1 MLNLAIYGLD
11 IGGTK
16 IETAIFDHELNMMK
30 SWRIDTP
37 TQNYQVFLD
46 TVLKLVK
53 QADDYTSERGNIGIG
68 MPGLI
73 TPDGR
78 ALSANIPCVT
88 GKYIEEDLATL
99 LSRPIALEND
109 TRCFALSEAISGAGK
124 GHARVFGAIIG
135 TGAAGGFCRNGQLE
149 VTAQGFAGEY
159 GHTPL
164 PADIQAQYQLPVLKC
179 GCGLMACVESY
190 IAGPGI
196 SRLYQHF
203 NGETITPKEWVIRLK
218 QNKGDA
224 QQVLACYL
232 DILGATFA
240 TLAKFLEP
248 DVIVL
253 GGGVSLV
260 DEIVNNL
267 SPAIE
272 KYLFSGFRAPLLKRA
287 LHGDSSG
294 VRGAALLGSTIN
306 DRTTVL
312 SKSKASIY

>member
-1 MLNLAIYGLD
+1 MAVYGLD

-16 IETAIFDHELNMMK
+16 IETAIFDPNLNIVK

-37 TQNYQVFLD
+37 TQDYYVFLD
-46 TVLKLVK
+46 TVRQLVE
-53 QADDYTSERGNIGIG
+53 QADDYTGERGNVGIG

-78 ALSANIPCVT
+78 ALSANLPCAT
-88 GKYIEEDLATL
+88 GKYIRDDLSKL

-109 TRCFALSEAISGAGK
+109 SRCFALSEAISGAGK
-124 GHARVFGAIIG
+124 GQSRVFGAIIG
-135 TGAAGGFCRNGQLE
+135 TGAAGGFCCNGQLD
-149 VTAQGFAGEY
+149 VTSQGFAGEY
-159 GHTPL
+159 GHIPL
-164 PADIQAQYQLPVLKC
+164 PADIQAQYQLPVLEC
-179 GCGLMACVESY
+179 GCGLIACVESY

-203 NGETITPKEWVIRLK
+203 NGEKVTAKQWVIRLK
-218 QNKGDA
+218 QNEEDA
-224 QQVLACYL
+224 QLVLACYL
-232 DILGATFA
+232 DILGSTFA

-253 GGGVSLV
+253 GGGVSLI
-260 DEIVNNL
+260 DEIVDNL
-267 SPAIE
+267 APAIE

-294 VRGAALLGSTIN
+294 VRGAALLAGAVIN
-306 DRTTVL
+306 DRTTLL

>member
-1 MLNLAIYGLD
+1 MAVYGLD

-16 IETAIFDHELNMMK
+16 IETAIFDHDLNMVK

-37 TQNYQVFLD
+37 TQDYQVFLD
-46 TVLKLVK
+46 TVRQLVK
-53 QADDYTSERGNIGIG
+53 QADDYTGERGNIGIG

-78 ALSANIPCVT
+78 ALSANVPCAS
-88 GKYIEEDLATL
+88 GKYIRDDLSTL

-109 TRCFALSEAISGAGK
+109 TRCFALSEAINGAGK

-135 TGAAGGFCRNGQLE
+135 TGAAGGFCRNGQLD
-149 VTAQGFAGEY
+149 VTAQGFIGEY
-159 GHTPL
+159 GHIPL
-164 PADIQAQYQLPVLKC
+164 PADIQAKYQLPILPC

-196 SRLYQHF
+196 SRLYHHF

-218 QNKGDA
+218 QNEGVA
-224 QQVLACYL
+224 LQVLACYL

-240 TLAKFLEP
+240 TLTKFLEP

-253 GGGVSLV
+253 GGGVSLIN
-260 DEIVNNL
+260 EIVDNL
-267 SPAIE
+267 APAIE
-272 KYLFSGFRAPLLKRA
+272 KYLFSGFRAPRLKRA

-294 VRGAALLGSTIN
+294 VRGAALLGAAIN
-306 DRTTVL
+306 DRTTIL
-312 SKSKASIY
+312 S